1 MRPHFLAFRRTLP
14 GGMIVLV
21 SLAIDTEGVVHGMLQ
36 VERRLDP
43 TRQLFDTAPIVARAE
58 GTSKDDVLKKLRT
71 LAENDAELAAKL
83 AEWEALHPSHRKPGE
98 SYRP

>member
-21 SLAIDTEGVVHGMLQ
+21 SLAIDKEGVVHGMLQ

-43 TRQLFDTAPIVARAE
+43 SRQLFDTAPVVARAS
-58 GTSKDDVLKKLRT
+58 GKSKDDVLKKLYYG
-71 LAENDAELAAKL
+71 N
-83 AEWEALHPSHRKPGE
+83 ALRLTPGLSHAGFT
-98 SYRP
+98 S